1 MKTSWYN
8 RVAWDKRVK
17 SWGQMEVGRNKNQ
30 TETEEIYAMGGIWSK
45 EVERTGKNRIVKI
58 TGEYVWS

>member
-1 MKTSWYN
+1 M
-8 RVAWDKRVK
+8 AWDKRVK